1 MPKSSNQKRKIL
13 YLMKIL
19 LEQTDDAHWLSL
31 PQLVQRLAGYGI
43 ETGRKSLYDDLEQLR
58 QFGLDIEFIAGRGG
72 GYCVPNRMFQ
82 LAELKLLVDSVQAS
96 KFITSKK
103 SMELIQKLEKL
114 TSVYQ
119 AGQLQRQV
127 VVTGRVKAM
136 NESVYYNVDRIHAA
150 IGENRQI
157 RFLYFEYTVEK
168 ERRFRH
174 NGEWYEI
181 SPFALV
187 WENENYYLIGFDKK
201 AGFCKHYRVDKMT
214 DIQLSDQPREGQQQ
228 VQKLDL
234 AGYSTKVFSMF
245 GGTEELVRLRFQNR
259 LVGVVLDRFGKDV
272 TILRRE
278 DGFFEIYARVALSPQ
293 FYAWMFALGDGAQIL
308 SPALAIAQFQE
319 QLKQA
324 LAVYP
329 EMDPKNTAD
338 PPLEK
343 E

>member
-1 MPKSSNQKRKIL
+1 M
-13 YLMKIL
+13 MKIL

-31 PQLVQRLAGYGI
+31 PQLVQRLASYGI
-43 ETGRKSLYDDLEQLR
+43 ETERKSLYDDLEQLR

-201 AGFCKHYRVDKMT
+201 SGVLQTLPGGQNDRYPTVGPAKGRAAAGAKAGFGRLFHQGVFHVRRNRGTGPAAV
-214 DIQLSDQPREGQQQ
+214 SRP
-228 VQKLDL
+228 
-234 AGYSTKVFSMF
+234 AG
-245 GGTEELVRLRFQNR
+245 G
-259 LVGVVLDRFGKDV
+259 
-272 TILRRE
+272 
-278 DGFFEIYARVALSPQ
+278 
-293 FYAWMFALGDGAQIL
+293 AWCWTGSA
-308 SPALAIAQFQE
+308 
-319 QLKQA
+319 K
-324 LAVYP
+324 
-329 EMDPKNTAD
+329 T
-338 PPLEK
+338 
-343 E
+343 